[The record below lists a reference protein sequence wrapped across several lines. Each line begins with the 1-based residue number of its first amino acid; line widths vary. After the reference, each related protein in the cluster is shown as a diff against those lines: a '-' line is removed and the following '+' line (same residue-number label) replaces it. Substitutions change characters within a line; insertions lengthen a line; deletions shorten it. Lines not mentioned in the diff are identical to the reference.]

1 MIAHA
6 GEDTEKGQH
15 LVITG
20 SHVNLYSHYGNQWG
34 RFSGT
39 NLGIIYLKIQL
50 EKKLML
56 SGKTSEQ
63 NNNIKKS
70 PQILDVFSSM

>member
-20 SHVNLYSHYGNQWG
+20 SHANLYSHYGNQWG
-34 RFSGT
+34 HFSGN
-39 NLGIIYLKIQL
+39 NLGIIYLKFQL
-50 EKKLML
+50 EKKFML
-56 SGKTSEQ
+56 SGITS
-63 NNNIKKS
+63 
-70 PQILDVFSSM
+70 